1 MSALTPAE
9 REHLELLLIDL
20 ATEGLEAQRRS
31 ELDALLERAPDVD
44 PEEYELAAAALDL
57 ALQSEHGAGAAP
69 LSSDLEARIL
79 ATVQGA
85 SPTASAAPPAATPPA
100 AQAAAIHDFE
110 AEKQRRG
117 GALPWALAAAAAI
130 FAVVGVGYFYDRAQT
145 QSQQA
150 DQSRLMAE
158 AERQRAD
165 GLANTANDLE
175 GEVGTLSNAL
185 AETRAQLEDAQR
197 ALGDERLRNQDAS
210 ERLQLLTAER
220 DALALRES
228 NLVAQLEAERDDLR
242 VADQMIA
249 QLEIELDELQR
260 LLTEPSAV
268 QNRAQLLSEADSL
281 RIDWTSTD
289 DEWMQG
295 ADAGGEVV
303 WNNRT
308 QAGVMTFSGMP
319 PNDPGEVQYQL
330 WIFDREQQN
339 PIDGGVFDLTADG
352 ELAVRIDPKL
362 GVSEPFLFAVTLE
375 KPGGVVVSGREHIV
389 LTAAL

>member
-1 MSALTPAE
+1 MSTLTPAE

-20 ATEGLEAQRRS
+20 ATEGLDPQRRH

-57 ALQSEHGAGAAP
+57 ALQSEHGAQAAP
-69 LSSDLEARIL
+69 LSGDLQARIL
-79 ATVQGA
+79 ANVQGA
-85 SPTASAAPPAATPPA
+85 NASVAATPIAPPPPAPAAT
-100 AQAAAIHDFE
+100 IHDFE
-110 AEKQRRG
+110 AEKKRRG
-117 GALPWALAAAAAI
+117 GALPWGLAAAAALLAI
-130 FAVVGVGYFYDRAQT
+130 GGVGYFYDQAQT

-158 AERQRAD
+158 AERNRAD
-165 GLANTANDLE
+165 GLADTANDLE
-175 GEVGTLSNAL
+175 GEVGSLSNAL
-185 AETRAQLEDAQR
+185 AATRAQLEDAQR
-197 ALGDERLRNQDAS
+197 ALEDERRRNQDVG

-228 NLVAQLEAERDDLR
+228 NLVAQLEAERDQLQ
-242 VADQMIA
+242 VADQLIA
-249 QLEIELDELQR
+249 QLEIELDELQELLIEPTVVEDRAR
-260 LLTEPSAV
+260 LLSA
-268 QNRAQLLSEADSL
+268 ADSL

-289 DEWMQG
+289 DDWMQG
-295 ADAGGEVV
+295 AEAGGEVV

-308 QAGVMTFSGMP
+308 QSGVMTFSGMP
-319 PNDPGEVQYQL
+319 QNDPGEVQYQL

-362 GVSEPFLFAVTLE
+362 GVAEPFLFAVTLE